1 MIQGLNSKD
10 SADRICEE
18 LKKIVGI
25 NKIEIYFE
33 TGQMI
38 LEADY
43 VSMPR
48 IINAIITITSILW
61 RMCFIIPGRRVR
73 IWDLCLLHWCSIWDP

>member
-1 MIQGLNSKD
+1 MERRIFMIQGLNNKD

-48 IINAIITITSILW
+48 IINAIITITSILGY
-61 RMCFIIPGRRVR
+61 RVTIIEV
-73 IWDLCLLHWCSIWDP
+73 D

>member
-1 MIQGLNSKD
+1 MIQGLNNKD

-38 LEADY
+38 PEAGFDY
-43 VSMPR
+43 FGFD
-48 IINAIITITSILW
+48 ATGYY
-61 RMCFIIPGRRVR
+61 GRR
-73 IWDLCLLHWCSIWDP
+73 CLPDDSSEAGYTYHYVDCKNRRK

>member
-1 MIQGLNSKD
+1 MERRIFMIQGLNNKD

-33 TGQMI
+33 
-38 LEADY
+38 AND
-43 VSMPR
+43 S
-48 IINAIITITSILW
+48 
-61 RMCFIIPGRRVR
+61 
-73 IWDLCLLHWCSIWDP
+73 

>member
-25 NKIEIYFE
+25 HKIEICFE
-33 TGQMI
+33 TEQMI
-38 LEADY
+38 IEADSL
-43 VSMPR
+43 SMPR
-48 IINAIITITSILW
+48 IINAVRSTIVYEDAHPCGAFLSAPAP
-61 RMCFIIPGRRVR
+61 CP
-73 IWDLCLLHWCSIWDP
+73 